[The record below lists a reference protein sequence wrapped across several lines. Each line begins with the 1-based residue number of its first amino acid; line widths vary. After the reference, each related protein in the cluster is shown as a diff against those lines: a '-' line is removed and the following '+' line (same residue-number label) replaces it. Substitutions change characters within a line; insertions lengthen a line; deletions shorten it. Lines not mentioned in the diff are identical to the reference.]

1 MRCTCSLFSPK
12 WRQADSQKKNCHIW
26 ALHSGPSD
34 CGPGLTQGLWQK
46 PRVRTHFS
54 LPWTSLWAFNISLR
68 CSRLTD
74 AEHISTVFYNFS
86 QVVYQWNWIYLM
98 CVVPSCPLIFHECCA
113 AVCSQISEA
122 DSGGFFQKRLVEEP
136 WRRGNQG
143 HHSLHVSN
151 HH

>member
-54 LPWTSLWAFNISLR
+54 LPWTSLWAFNISLG

-74 AEHISTVFYNFS
+74 AEHISPVFYNFS

-98 CVVPSCPLIFHECCA
+98 CVCGPKLPFNISRMLCRCVLTDLRGWFRRLFPKTTCWRTLTKGKSGPS
-113 AVCSQISEA
+113 
-122 DSGGFFQKRLVEEP
+122 
-136 WRRGNQG
+136 
-143 HHSLHVSN
+143 
-151 HH
+151 